1 MQIDVFFIYFGF
13 LFLFVQSCGGR
24 HDNMYI
30 EDHHSDTDNDMS
42 DLCRVDD
49 SDQSKEV
56 GGSSGGGDNSF
67 VHASPGDSSREG
79 QEGPPLKRAKV
90 EPWSDVDPSSCFAE
104 VCDNNS
110 ISGGGVQQELRG
122 AANNSPMSSSA
133 SHPSLPLG
141 GSAILPAPGS
151 SRVGGSRDTI
161 RSSVSATTHSMVK
174 ISAGTHVR
182 SSFKAGGGSGG
193 SGGEIGSV
201 CVNGTSSGCGIAP
214 GAMMMAAAT
223 EEEDDDWLFGRYL
236 VRELKK
242 VKDFK
247 EKQLAKM
254 KMQQIVTYAQLGMSA
269 QSSDAD
275 VANT

>member
-1 MQIDVFFIYFGF
+1 M
-13 LFLFVQSCGGR
+13 QSCRGR
-24 HDNMYI
+24 HDNIYI

-56 GGSSGGGDNSF
+56 AGNSGGDNSF
-67 VHASPGDSSREG
+67 VHASTGDSSREG

-90 EPWSDVDPSSCFAE
+90 EPWSDVDPGNCFAE
-104 VCDNNS
+104 ACDNNS

-122 AANNSPMSSSA
+122 VANNSPMSSTA

-141 GSAILPAPGS
+141 GSAILPGPGS
-151 SRVGGSRDTI
+151 SRVGGSREQLATI

-182 SSFKAGGGSGG
+182 SGFGAGGGGGG

-201 CVNGTSSGCGIAP
+201 CVNGTTSGGGIAP

-254 KMQQIVTYAQLGMSA
+254 KMQQIVTYAQLGMSV